1 MHLSVIYKY
10 DNIIKT
16 FKNIDVKILHVIISF
31 YEVII
36 IMKTAA
42 IFLIDGF
49 EETEALTTV
58 DILRRG
64 GIVVTT
70 ASLMPRQEVIS
81 KNKIPVRA
89 DAMFNEVKDQK
100 FDMIIL
106 PGGTLEIKN
115 HDGLQE
121 LVKKYNAEGKLIGA
135 ICAAPAALG
144 RAGVLHGKTAVCY
157 PGLESHLEGA
167 KVGRNIVE
175 TDGNITTAKGP
186 AVTPFFALKLLELL
200 EGKAMSDEVAEAF
213 LIPLV
218 YRA

>member
-1 MHLSVIYKY
+1 
-10 DNIIKT
+10 
-16 FKNIDVKILHVIISF
+16 
-31 YEVII
+31 
-36 IMKTAA
+36 MKTAA

-64 GIVVTT
+64 GVVVTT
-70 ASLMPRQEVIS
+70 ASLTGRQEVIS

-89 DAMFNEVKDQK
+89 DAMFDDVKEQK
-100 FDMIIL
+100 FDMLIL
-106 PGGTLEIKN
+106 PGGTLTIKD

-121 LVKKYNAEGKLIGA
+121 LHAEGKLIAA

-144 RAGVLHGKTAVCY
+144 RAGVLAGKTAVCY
-157 PGLESHLEGA
+157 PGLESHLTGA
-167 KVGRNIVE
+167 KIGSHIVE

-186 AVTPFFALKLLELL
+186 AVTPFFALKLLEIL
-200 EGKAMSDEVAEAF
+200 EGKAMADEVAEAF

-218 YRA
+218 YNR

>member
-1 MHLSVIYKY
+1 
-10 DNIIKT
+10 
-16 FKNIDVKILHVIISF
+16 
-31 YEVII
+31 
-36 IMKTAA
+36 MKTAA
-42 IFLIDGF
+42 VFLIDGF

-64 GIVVTT
+64 GGVATT
-70 ASLMPRQEVIS
+70 VSLTGRQEVVS
-81 KNKIPVRA
+81 KNKIPVRS
-89 DAMFNEVKDQK
+89 DAMFEAVKDEK

-106 PGGTLEIKN
+106 PGGTLTIKD

-144 RAGVLHGKTAVCY
+144 RAGVLHGRTAVCY

-167 KVGRNIVE
+167 TIGKNIVE

-186 AVTPFFALKLLELL
+186 AVTPFFALKLLEIL
-200 EGKAMSDEVAEAF
+200 EGKAMADEVAEAF

-218 YRA
+218 YRG

>member
-1 MHLSVIYKY
+1 
-10 DNIIKT
+10 
-16 FKNIDVKILHVIISF
+16 
-31 YEVII
+31 
-36 IMKTAA
+36 MKTAA
-42 IFLIDGF
+42 VFLTDGF

-64 GIVVTT
+64 GVVVTT
-70 ASLMPRQEVIS
+70 ASLTGLQEVIS

-89 DAMFNEVKDQK
+89 DSMFETVKDTN

-106 PGGTLEIKN
+106 PGGTLEIAN
-115 HDGLQE
+115 HEGLQE
-121 LVKKYNAEGKLIGA
+121 LIKKYHSEGKLIAA

-144 RAGVLHGKTAVCY
+144 KAGVLAGKTAVCY
-157 PGLESHLEGA
+157 PGLESHLKGA
-167 KVGRNIVE
+167 NIGKNIVE

-186 AVTPFFALKLLELL
+186 AVTPFFALKLLEIL
-200 EGKAMSDEVAEAF
+200 EGKAMSEEVAEGF

>member
-1 MHLSVIYKY
+1 
-10 DNIIKT
+10 
-16 FKNIDVKILHVIISF
+16 
-31 YEVII
+31 
-36 IMKTAA
+36 MKTAA

-64 GIVVTT
+64 GVVVTT
-70 ASLMPRQEVIS
+70 ASLTGRQEVIS

-89 DAMFNEVKDQK
+89 DAMFDDVKGHN
-100 FDMIIL
+100 FDMLIL
-106 PGGTLEIKN
+106 PGGTLAIKD

-121 LVKKYNAEGKLIGA
+121 LVKKYNAEGKLIAA

-144 RAGVLHGKTAVCY
+144 RAGILAGRTAVCY
-157 PGLESHLEGA
+157 PGLESHLTGA
-167 KVGRNIVE
+167 KIGHNIVE

-186 AVTPFFALKLLELL
+186 AVTPFFALKLLEIL
-200 EGKAMSDEVAEAF
+200 EGKAMSDEVAEGF

-218 YRA
+218 YNR